1 MRTVLCFGDSNT
13 HGTAAMADLTDLR
26 RFDPAARWPNVMA
39 RQLGSRWDV
48 IAEGQPG
55 RNAVFDDPVDG
66 AHKNGLR
73 ILPALLETHRPIDLV
88 IVALGTND
96 LKARF
101 SLPVSDIALGIER
114 LVRAIVAS
122 DAGSDFKPP
131 RVLLSAPV
139 PIEEVGFLGDI
150 FEGGA
155 KKSRAL
161 PRLLAEVAQRQNAG
175 FIDLGCVAEIDPLD
189 GIHLDAEGQAAV
201 GRAMAEAV
209 ESLFNEEIQGG

>member
-13 HGTAAMADLTDLR
+13 HGTAAMADLTDLTR
-26 RFDPAARWPNVMA
+26 LDRAARWPNVMA
-39 RQLGSRWDV
+39 KRLGSRWDV

-55 RNAVFDDPVDG
+55 RTSVFDDPVDG

-73 ILPALLETHRPIDLV
+73 ILPALLETHRPIDLA

-101 SLPVSDIALGIER
+101 SLPVSDIALGLER
-114 LVRAIVAS
+114 LVRVIMAS
-122 DAGSDFKPP
+122 DAGSDLRPP

-139 PIEEVGFLGDI
+139 PIEEVGFLGDV

-161 PRLLAEVAQRQNAG
+161 PQLLAEVARRQSAG
-175 FIDLGCVAEIDPLD
+175 FIDLGRVAEVDPLD
-189 GIHLDAEGQAAV
+189 GIHLSAEGQAAV
-201 GRAMAEAV
+201 GRAIAEAA

>member
-26 RFDPAARWPNVMA
+26 RFDRAARWPNVMA
-39 RQLGSRWDV
+39 RRLGSGWDV

-55 RNAVFDDPVDG
+55 RNAVLDDPVEG
-66 AHKNGLR
+66 VHKNGLR

-88 IVALGTND
+88 IVVLGTND

-101 SLPVSDIALGIER
+101 SLPASDIALGLER
-114 LVRAIVAS
+114 LVRVIAAS
-122 DAGSDFKPP
+122 DAGPNFRPP

-150 FEGGA
+150 FEGA
-155 KKSRAL
+155 AEKSRAL
-161 PRLLAEVAQRQNAG
+161 PHLLAEVARRQGAG
-175 FIDLGCVAEIDPLD
+175 FIDLGCVAEVDPLD
-189 GIHLDAEGQAAV
+189 GIHLGAEGQAAV

-209 ESLFNEEIQGG
+209 ASLFNEEI